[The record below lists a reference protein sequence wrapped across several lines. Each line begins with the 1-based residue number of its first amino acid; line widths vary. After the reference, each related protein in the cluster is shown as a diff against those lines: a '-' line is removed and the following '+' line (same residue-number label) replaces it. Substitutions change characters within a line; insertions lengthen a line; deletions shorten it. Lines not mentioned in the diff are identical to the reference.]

1 LLQNS
6 ADPVVEEECR
16 RAAQVVV
23 SNAEKAG
30 IALTLGDQIDADGN
44 LNIDLIRVVLRQ
56 RLGPEVDDHWVQV
69 LPEQDGW
76 GARMLAVVLG
86 SLTYCGILIR
96 TGEDPS
102 KIGSG
107 GHWISLRRLAG
118 DGWFDLNSLNA
129 SARLIVSADASPEV
143 QAEKLCAA
151 LQGYQDNSPHFNVY
165 AITSLK
171 DHRFDSSNQLDVD
184 REVFCSRLLAARQQC
199 HRESEPA
206 RLQLSGISMAASRL
220 TDEAGFGHDTNQK
233 VLERLQYTHGLY
245 AARLSDWGKDS
256 GTAEKTQGFR
266 YQPYLEGDSGA
277 RITFLRCSAS
287 TCHEVGKG

>member
-1 LLQNS
+1 MLASLVQ
-6 ADPVVEEECR
+6 EF
-16 RAAQVVV
+16 AAVCISFQTVQQV
-23 SNAEKAG
+23 
-30 IALTLGDQIDADGN
+30 LTSTHTHG
-44 LNIDLIRVVLRQ
+44 DLIRVVLRQ

-76 GARMLAVVLG
+76 GARMLAIVLG

-171 DHRFDSSNQLDVD
+171 V
-184 REVFCSRLLAARQQC
+184 
-199 HRESEPA
+199 P
-206 RLQLSGISMAASRL
+206 
-220 TDEAGFGHDTNQK
+220 
-233 VLERLQYTHGLY
+233 
-245 AARLSDWGKDS
+245 
-256 GTAEKTQGFR
+256 
-266 YQPYLEGDSGA
+266 PPP
-277 RITFLRCSAS
+277 
-287 TCHEVGKG
+287 